1 MSTIIDSI
9 SQAITARLVA
19 NADFAKKIV
28 NSFIENGLIEQIKQ
42 DIMKTLT

>member
-1 MSTIIDSI
+1 MLTIIDSI

-42 DIMKTLT
+42 DIY